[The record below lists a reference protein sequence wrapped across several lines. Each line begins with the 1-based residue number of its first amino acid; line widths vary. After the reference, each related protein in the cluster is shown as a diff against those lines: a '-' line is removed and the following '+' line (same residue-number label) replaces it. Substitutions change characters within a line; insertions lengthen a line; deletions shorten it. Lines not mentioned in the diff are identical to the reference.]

1 MKYRIGNYLDLAYLI
16 PMLRRYLV
24 LGTFDGLLT
33 SISVIVASFLSNAS
47 PHQTISVTLSA
58 LIGISAAS
66 AANAFVVEL
75 QEYKKEISRL
85 ERQLMKSLK
94 GTFYVRSMEISIALL
109 TLVHAMSPFSGLIL
123 MVSYLVIR
131 GITGLILSVAISLIL
146 LFFMGLIYGTEFVSG
161 AKAGFYMAVSGSVAI
176 FLVAFVLR

>member
-1 MKYRIGNYLDLAYLI
+1 MKWPLKRMKYRIGNYLDLAYLI

-75 QEYKKEISRL
+75 QEYKKEISRPV
-85 ERQLMKSLK
+85 SY
-94 GTFYVRSMEISIALL
+94 THL
-109 TLVHAMSPFSGLIL
+109 TLPTKRIV
-123 MVSYLVIR
+123 
-131 GITGLILSVAISLIL
+131 
-146 LFFMGLIYGTEFVSG
+146 
-161 AKAGFYMAVSGSVAI
+161 
-176 FLVAFVLR
+176 